1 MEIFLN
7 IRLYL
12 TSMNHEL
19 KEKLN
24 EFLSGIDFDDFDS
37 MEEPNND
44 GLEYYVDGKKK
55 KLLIAS

>member
-1 MEIFLN
+1 MD
-7 IRLYL
+7 
-12 TSMNHEL
+12 HEL
-19 KEKLN
+19 KEKLS

-37 MEEPNND
+37 IEEPNND